1 MSNQSMGDFSRD
13 ARHALRVLSKHRGFT
28 TVAVLTLTIG
38 IGAARS
44 IFSVVNAVFVRPLPY
59 PDAG

>member
-1 MSNQSMGDFSRD
+1 MGDFSRD

-28 TVAVLTLTIG
+28 TVAVLTLPIG
-38 IGAARS
+38 VGAARS